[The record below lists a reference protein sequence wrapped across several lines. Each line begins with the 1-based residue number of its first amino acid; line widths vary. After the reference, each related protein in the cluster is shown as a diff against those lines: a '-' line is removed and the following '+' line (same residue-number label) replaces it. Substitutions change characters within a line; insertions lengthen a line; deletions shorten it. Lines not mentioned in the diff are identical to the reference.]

1 MSAVT
6 PGTSALPSRIYL
18 IGMMGVGK
26 TTFGKQFAKH
36 IGYTFLDLDR
46 DIENFEDRT
55 IQQLFDLYG
64 EAGFRQVERKALER
78 TADAQKVVIATGGG
92 TPCFF
97 DNIKWI
103 NEHGISVYLKANAAF
118 ILSRIG
124 PGKAKRPLLKDLD
137 EAGLEEFIEKTL
149 ALREPYYMQA
159 THIITLPVKSLL
171 TSVKSAIQS
180 DPGAAF

>member
-1 MSAVT
+1 MSAAIPV
-6 PGTSALPSRIYL
+6 TSALPSRMYL
-18 IGMMGVGK
+18 TGMMGVGK
-26 TTFGKQFAKH
+26 TTFGKQFANH
-36 IGYTFLDLDR
+36 IGYSFLDLDR

-64 EAGFRQVERKALER
+64 EAGFRQAERKALER
-78 TADAQKVVIATGGG
+78 TADVQKVVITTGGG

-103 NEHGISVYLKANAAF
+103 NEHGISIYLRANAAF

-137 EAGLEEFIEKTL
+137 EAGLEEFMEKTL
-149 ALREPYYMQA
+149 ALREPYYMQS
-159 THIITLPVKSLL
+159 TYVITLPVKSLL
-171 TSVKSAIQS
+171 MAVKSAILS
-180 DPGAAF
+180 DPSASI